1 MHPEPLNPTEDAR
14 VSPTADALVEP
25 PGNARINAT
34 GDALVEPTGDDRVD
48 AAVAGLAALDELEL
62 ADHPAVLEAVHDRL
76 RDILGEL
83 GDAGRPTHS
92 GQTHVGQTHGGP
104 THGGTG
110 VSSQGSGGPGGD
122 PRP

>member
-1 MHPEPLNPTEDAR
+1 MHPEPLNPTGDAR
-14 VSPTADALVEP
+14 ADTTASVP
-25 PGNARINAT
+25 
-34 GDALVEPTGDDRVD
+34 VEPTGDDRVD

-92 GQTHVGQTHGGP
+92 GQIHGGQTHAGQTHGGIGLSGP
-104 THGGTG
+104 G
-110 VSSQGSGGPGGD
+110 VGGPGGD